1 MKEKKGGS
9 RLLIWLAAIVM
20 AIGGS
25 VAPLPVYA
33 KGEKAS
39 KTQTTKGSSSKKT
52 TAGARE
58 KKTVK
63 AAPATGKSANAAKS
77 GTAKKG
83 TKAGSTKNKGVAT
96 KGTANKNV
104 KKGSSKGTVKS
115 GKAETSAD
123 VKRREAQT
131 NKEIKETKQQ
141 IAANDKAIKRN
152 VTELGKLETD
162 ITTTKAQV
170 NATAVTVNRL
180 NADLEILENN
190 ISANERELR
199 LLREKYLKAVKQMRA
214 KKNNKSTLAFIF
226 SAKNFSQAMRRMR
239 YLKEFREWRDQ
250 RSADISKKVAELKYQ
265 KELLAQTRVEQQNAL
280 ARHQQVQTSLQA
292 QYDRQDAIVVE
303 LKKNGEAL
311 NAHLASKQAE
321 ANALKN
327 RIASLIAQEQAKA
340 EADRR
345 AEERRKA
352 EAARKAEEEK
362 KAAALKA
369 EEEQRRRQQM
379 ADNQAKEEAKKPDK
393 TAEKKNEKTETAAV
407 KESASKKAATTES
420 ASNKTAASGKETAR
434 KKESEKKDDSYAQ
447 ARKRKPRQSGAPAP
461 AKSESSNKAAQP
473 SSNATKSATAKPAT
487 TTASSGKSFESMR
500 GALPRPVGGAFK
512 VTSRFGRHAL
522 PDLPDVVYDNPGID
536 AEVSAGANAQAVF
549 GGKVSGVYVVTGYST
564 VVIVNHGNYYT
575 VYGNIVSPSVKT
587 GDTIAQGQKLGKLAT
602 DPDNPNHSSIHF
614 EVWRNREKLNP
625 LDWIK

>member
-1 MKEKKGGS
+1 MKEKKGRR
-9 RLLIWLAAIVM
+9 RLLIMLTAIAIAIV
-20 AIGGS
+20 GS

-33 KGEKAS
+33 KGEKTS
-39 KTQTTKGSSSKKT
+39 K
-52 TAGARE
+52 
-58 KKTVK
+58 VK
-63 AAPATGKSANAAKS
+63 AAPTSGKSANAAKS
-77 GTAKKG
+77 TTAGKG
-83 TKAGSTKNKGVAT
+83 TKAGNKKNKS
-96 KGTANKNV
+96 TANKGATNKSA
-104 KKGSSKGTVKS
+104 KKGSNKSTVKS
-115 GKAETSAD
+115 GKPETSAD

-141 IAANDKAIKRN
+141 IAANDKAIRRN

-162 ITTTKAQV
+162 ITATKAQV
-170 NATAVTVNRL
+170 NAAAVTVNRL
-180 NADLEILENN
+180 NADLEQLEHN
-190 ISANERELR
+190 ISANERELQ

-214 KKNNKSTLAFIF
+214 RKNNKSTLAFIF
-226 SAKNFSQAMRRMR
+226 SSKNFSQAMRRMR

-265 KELLAQTRVEQQNAL
+265 KELLAQTRVEQQSAL
-280 ARHQQVQTSLQA
+280 ARHREVQTSLQA
-292 QYDRQDAIVVE
+292 QYDKQDAIVVE

-311 NAHLASKQAE
+311 NTHLANKQAE

-345 AEERRKA
+345 AEEKRKA

-362 KAAALKA
+362 KEAARKA
-369 EEEQRRRQQM
+369 EEEQRRRQQV
-379 ADNQAKEEAKKPDK
+379 AENQAKEEAGKQEKAP
-393 TAEKKNEKTETAAV
+393 EKKVEKTE
-407 KESASKKAATTES
+407 
-420 ASNKTAASGKETAR
+420 TAASGKETTK
-434 KKESEKKDDSYAQ
+434 KKESKNKNESYAQ
-447 ARKRKPRQSGAPAP
+447 ARKRKPRESGAPAP
-461 AKSESSNKAAQP
+461 TKSESSNKAAQP
-473 SSNATKSATAKPAT
+473 SSNATKSTSAKPGN
-487 TTASSGKSFESMR
+487 TASDAGKSFESMR

-536 AEVSAGANAQAVF
+536 AEVVAGANAQAVF
-549 GGKVSGVYVVTGYST
+549 GGKVSGVYVVTGFST

-587 GDTIAQGQKLGKLAT
+587 GETIAQGQKLGKLAT

-614 EVWRNREKLNP
+614 EVWKNREKLNP
-625 LDWIK
+625 LEWIK